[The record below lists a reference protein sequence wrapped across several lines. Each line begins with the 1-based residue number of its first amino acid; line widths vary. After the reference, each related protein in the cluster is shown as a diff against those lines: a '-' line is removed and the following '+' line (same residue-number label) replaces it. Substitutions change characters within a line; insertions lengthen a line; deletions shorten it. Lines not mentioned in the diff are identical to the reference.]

1 MEVKTIKQHY
11 VPQFYLRN
19 FEDKDHK
26 LYVYNRQNEKFI
38 ESRAKD
44 ICYKKCLHETP
55 WENANSKLGKYVLPN
70 QIEKDFSKQENRYN
84 ILLKK
89 IIDICSEPKNEKALI
104 CNQTEKKELGL
115 FVANMLLRNPWS
127 LEQADIDN
135 IPNKLMENSEIQSID
150 QLLQALGMGGTE
162 SLIKHS
168 SKKMWLDRELNN
180 GKNVPTFI
188 ARDLQKMF
196 MSFLITQ
203 NAYFVTSS
211 FPVIFETY
219 ESKNNK
225 THFQNLFIPLCP
237 KIAVQYTQNSNMKA
251 FRNRQIPIYPETVT
265 KINRLYLKGSP
276 EQFQLIISHNN
287 DVLRNILQ

>member
-26 LYVYNRQNEKFI
+26 LYVYNRQKEKFI

-44 ICYKKCLHETP
+44 ICYKKYLYETP

-89 IIDICSEPKNEKALI
+89 IIDTCSEPQNEKALI
-104 CNQTEKKELGL
+104 CTQAEESELAL
-115 FVANMLLRNPWS
+115 FAANMLLRNLWS
-127 LEQADIDN
+127 LKHADIDN
-135 IPNKLMENSEIQSID
+135 ILNELMENSEIQSID
-150 QLLQALGMGGTE
+150 HLLQALGMGGTE
-162 SLIKHS
+162 ALIKHS
-168 SKKMWLDRELNN
+168 CKKSWLDSALNN
-180 GKNVPTFI
+180 GENVPTSI
-188 ARDLQKMF
+188 AHDLQKMSMVF
-196 MSFLITQ
+196 FVTQ
-203 NAYFVTSS
+203 NASFVTSS

-219 ESKNNK
+219 ESENNK
-225 THFQNLFIPLCP
+225 THFQKLLIPLCP
-237 KIAVQYTQNSNMKA
+237 KIAVQYTKSSKMKA
-251 FRNRQIPIYPETVT
+251 FHNRQISIYSKKVA
-265 KINRLYLKGSP
+265 KINRLYLKGNP